1 MAALLTRSIA
11 VLGLVL
17 CATTVAESCKYNTR
31 QSFQSQHSRDVSRHV
46 VPSQHCEVLFPGEG
60 RVAFHRSVEAA
71 GAGAH
76 VTVSSPARSADACHA
91 LAAHYGSVVQRA
103 HADAHP
109 SVECARSGAYDGRA
123 PRACALRRSCSGAL
137 FCQLRASARA
147 GVVSHGRCSG
157 SARAADR
164 SAGSCS
170 VDARFRTEIQRAIAD
185 AHASHYAS
193 SRFATTC
200 IGTTQTWSSAPVAAD
215 PSARRHAA
223 RCHQLSVSCVNA
235 GDLPDRPAGCFCR

>member
-17 CATTVAESCKYNTR
+17 CATTVAESFNIPVMFHDMWFR
-31 QSFQSQHSRDVSRHV
+31 RSIARSSFQEKAASPSTAPSKPPVPAPTSR
-46 VPSQHCEVLFPGEG
+46 
-60 RVAFHRSVEAA
+60 
-71 GAGAH
+71 
-76 VTVSSPARSADACHA
+76 
-91 LAAHYGSVVQRA
+91 
-103 HADAHP
+103 
-109 SVECARSGAYDGRA
+109 
-123 PRACALRRSCSGAL
+123 GAL